1 MSIASAMLAAS
12 PTGARPATVKGRH
25 APVVA
30 RPRRLGA
37 SAGAVLP
44 TGRATGGNSA
54 IAATH
59 GRKTRDGHSTALCA
73 PLAWVT
79 ETGMEA
85 GHGTKQAGKAASA
98 ETAHMPGA

>member
-1 MSIASAMLAAS
+1 MTTPSAMLAAS
-12 PTGARPATVKGRH
+12 PTGARPAKRKGPH

-37 SAGAVLP
+37 AVGAVRL
-44 TGRATGGNSA
+44 
-54 IAATH
+54 
-59 GRKTRDGHSTALCA
+59 RKTRGWRAAALTA

-79 ETGMEA
+79 ETDMEA